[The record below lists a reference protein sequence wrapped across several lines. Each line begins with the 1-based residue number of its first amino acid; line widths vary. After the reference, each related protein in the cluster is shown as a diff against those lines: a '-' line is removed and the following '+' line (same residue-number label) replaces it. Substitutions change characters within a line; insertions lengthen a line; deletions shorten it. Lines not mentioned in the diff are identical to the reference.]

1 MPIHRV
7 DKPIRIAEGSE
18 MIIIVA
24 KVGQRVRREHS
35 GVGK

>member
-18 MIIIVA
+18 IIMIEA
-24 KVGQRVRREHS
+24 KVGQRVRREHG